1 MRNAARKGR
10 SADVDED
17 IAEHGPPRRFLANLG
32 WSHRDAVG
40 FAVGAFAAI
49 MIVVNMLFLQPGPHP
64 APMVTSGIGSGPIA
78 VRDMRVAGVS
88 TLRPTERM
96 RGVDTGAA
104 PPPAARPAT
113 AVIADIQRELGRR
126 GYYDGTVDGRYGP
139 RTDAAIRDFEQA
151 AGLKPTAEPG
161 EALLRS
167 VLRAP
172 PKTRQAAVHTPTPPV
187 RPADPIAE
195 MLAPSRRVMAVQR
208 ALTEFGYGQIDPTGI
223 VDADTQTA
231 IEKFERQR
239 KLPITGQMS
248 DRVARELTA
257 VTGRPL
263 E

>member
-1 MRNAARKGR
+1 M
-10 SADVDED
+10 DED
-17 IAEHGPPRRFLANLG
+17 LAEDRPRRRFLASLG

-40 FAVGAFAAI
+40 FLVGVFAAI

-64 APMVTSGIGSGPIA
+64 APMVKSGISTGTIA
-78 VRDMRVAGVS
+78 VRDVRIAGIS
-88 TLRPTERM
+88 TLRPSERM
-96 RGVDTGAA
+96 RGVEVAA
-104 PPPAARPAT
+104 ALPPAARPAT
-113 AVIADIQRELGRR
+113 AVIADIQRELARR

-139 RTDAAIRDFEQA
+139 KTDAAIRDFEQA
-151 AGLKPTAEPG
+151 VGLKPSAEPG

-167 VLRAP
+167 ILRAP
-172 PKTRQAAVHTPTPPV
+172 KKARQAAVTTPTPPV

-195 MLAPSRRVMAVQR
+195 MLTPSKRVMAVQR
-208 ALTEFGYGQIDPTGI
+208 ALTEFGYGQIEPSGI
-223 VDADTQTA
+223 VDADTQAA

-248 DRVARELTA
+248 DRVARELAA